1 MKSKLFTEEQL
12 EFIKN
17 NAKGLYNLELT
28 KLVNETFKTDFKV
41 SQVENIKNRF
51 RISSGLTGRFEKGHI
66 PTNKGTKGIYNAGGN
81 KTSFRKGHIS
91 ANNLPIGSESWRKD
105 SGGGEKFCF
114 VKVQDGHGNKNWK
127 PKQVVIY
134 ESRYGTIP
142 KGYKVIFAD
151 KDRTNFD
158 IDNLILVS
166 YQELLIMNK
175 KGLISENSSSTK
187 TGHLLSKLIDKKN
200 KLKGEKKKC

>member
-12 EFIKN
+12 KFIKN

-28 KLVNETFKTDFKV
+28 KLVNDKFKTNYKV
-41 SQVENIKNRF
+41 SQIESIKNRF
-51 RISSGLTGRFEKGHI
+51 KISSGLTGRFEKGHI
-66 PTNKGTKGIYNAGGN
+66 PANKGTKGVYNIGGN
-81 KTSFRKGHIS
+81 KTSFQKGHIS

-105 SGGGEKFCF
+105 TGGGEKFCF

-127 PKQVVIY
+127 PKHVVIY
-134 ESRYGTIP
+134 ENYYGSIP

-151 KDRTNFD
+151 RDRTNFD

-166 YQELLIMNK
+166 HQELLIMNK
-175 KGLISENSSSTK
+175 KGLIRKNSSSTK
-187 TGHLLSKLIDKKN
+187 TGHLLSKLINKRN
-200 KLKGEKKKC
+200 KLKEKRKN